1 MDIIRQIH
9 GFFGERVLPL
19 LIVLAAIYFVI
30 TWKPEGRRDI
40 VTRLFPVLV
49 GLQVLLGLIL
59 AVYLL
64 VAGGAARVLSF
75 PFVLHPIIGLL
86 AAGVAQVSTRPN
98 GPLRRLGRWSPLV
111 VLALLLIMVIGNVM
125 LARRT

>member
-9 GFFGERVLPL
+9 GIFGERVLPL

-30 TWKPEGRRDI
+30 TWRPDKPRDI
-40 VTRLFPVLV
+40 VARLFPALV

-75 PFVLHPIIGLL
+75 PFILHPIIGLL
-86 AAGVAQVSTRPN
+86 AAGVAGVSTQPN

-111 VLALLLIMVIGNVM
+111 ALALLLVMVIANVM

>member
-9 GFFGERVLPL
+9 GIFGERVLPL
-19 LIVLAAIYFVI
+19 LTVLAAIYFVV
-30 TWKPEGRRDI
+30 TWRPDKPRDI
-40 VTRLFPVLV
+40 VARLFPMLV

-75 PFVLHPIIGLL
+75 PFVLHPIIGIL
-86 AAGVAQVSTRPN
+86 AAGVAGMSTQPN
-98 GPLRRLGRWSPLV
+98 GPLRRLGRWAPLV
-111 VLALLLIMVIGNVM
+111 ALALLLVMIIINVM